1 MPTLVPIAGRSLT
14 GRRLGEYVVLELACP
29 LQPAGNLGVLLL
41 DPASDRLWIRLRQDF
56 SPWCSSQVIESQA
69 DSSAP
74 SEDGRIPGFY
84 PSLLPLLES
93 DMRKEAARLGGAA
106 WLESL
111 EDCLSNVLR
120 VSDRRQV
127 AVDSFTRVLDH
138 LYEEHVE
145 PLNVGRFVTHLPLY
159 SLRAAA
165 GRLGEEMEAAEEDW
179 VRAPEGLR
187 LAADLFVAHVVGR
200 SMEPRLPDGSLN
212 LFRLHPAGSRQ
223 NKILLIQRFGV
234 TDETA
239 RYTVKKYT
247 STKVALSEDEW
258 RHERIRLEPLN
269 PEFEAWDVGPEDFA
283 VVAEWLRVI
292 E

>member
-1 MPTLVPIAGRSLT
+1 MPTLVPITDRSLT
-14 GRRLGEYVVLELACP
+14 GRRPGEYVVLEAASP
-29 LQPAGNLGVLLL
+29 SQPPANLGVLLL
-41 DPASDRLWIRLRQDF
+41 DPASDRLWIRMRQDF
-56 SPWCSSQVIESQA
+56 SPWFSAQQIDSQTASRA
-69 DSSAP
+69 DCEDNP
-74 SEDGRIPGFY
+74 LSELDARY
-84 PSLLPLLES
+84 LPLLES
-93 DMRKEAARLGGAA
+93 DMRKQAAELGGAA
-106 WLESL
+106 WLEFL
-111 EDCLSNVLR
+111 EGCLSHVLR
-120 VSDRRQV
+120 VSGRRQV

-138 LYEEHVE
+138 LYEEHIE
-145 PLNVGRFVTHLPLY
+145 PLEVGRFVTHLPLY

-187 LAADLFVAHVVGR
+187 LTPDLFVAHVVGR
-200 SMEPRLPDGSLN
+200 SMEPRIPDGSLN

-247 STKVALSEDEW
+247 STKVAVGEDQW

-269 PEFEAWDVGPEDFA
+269 SEYEAWDVGPEDFA

>member
-1 MPTLVPIAGRSLT
+1 
-14 GRRLGEYVVLELACP
+14 
-29 LQPAGNLGVLLL
+29 
-41 DPASDRLWIRLRQDF
+41 
-56 SPWCSSQVIESQA
+56 
-69 DSSAP
+69 
-74 SEDGRIPGFY
+74 
-84 PSLLPLLES
+84 
-93 DMRKEAARLGGAA
+93 
-106 WLESL
+106 
-111 EDCLSNVLR
+111 
-120 VSDRRQV
+120 
-127 AVDSFTRVLDH
+127 
-138 LYEEHVE
+138 
-145 PLNVGRFVTHLPLY
+145 
-159 SLRAAA
+159 
-165 GRLGEEMEAAEEDW
+165 MEAAEEDW

-187 LAADLFVAHVVGR
+187 LGPDLFMAHVAGR
-200 SMEPRLPDGSLN
+200 SMEPRIPDGSLN

-247 STKVALSEDEW
+247 STKVAVGEDQW